1 MNQVEGRNPV
11 LEALRARAPINKL
24 YVQSQVG
31 GTIGQI
37 ITLAKQQGVVVV
49 EAGKASLDKMCEGR
63 PHQGVVALLAV
74 VPYVEFLDL
83 VAKALAEPLPL
94 LLVLDHI
101 EDPHNLGAILRSG
114 LAAGAQGVIIPKRR
128 SAALS
133 PAVAKV
139 SAGAVMHLPVARVA
153 NLAQHVARLKDA
165 GFTVVGAES
174 GGKVIYDVKLTC
186 PLALIVGSEDE
197 GISRLLRE
205 ACDELVSIPTAGP
218 VGSLN
223 ASVAAGVVL
232 FEVVRQQRARKCPQ
246 LTFT

>member
-11 LEALRARAPINKL
+11 LEALRAQAPINKL

-49 EAGKASLDKMCEGR
+49 EVGKASLDKMCEGR
-63 PHQGVVALLAV
+63 PHQGVVAQLAV

-174 GGKVIYDVKLTC
+174 SGKVIYDVKLTC

-197 GISRLLRE
+197 GVSRLLRE
-205 ACDELVSIPTAGP
+205 ACDELVSIPMAGP

-232 FEVVRQQRARKCPQ
+232 FEVVRQQRARKCP
-246 LTFT
+246 

>member
-11 LEALRARAPINKL
+11 LEALRAQAPINKL

-63 PHQGVVALLAV
+63 PHQGVVAQLAV

-174 GGKVIYDVKLTC
+174 SGKVMYDVTLTC

-205 ACDELVSIPTAGP
+205 ACDELVSIPMAGP

-232 FEVVRQQRARKCPQ
+232 FEVVRQQRARKCP
-246 LTFT
+246 